1 MTFNSFSFLLL
12 LPVIFSLY
20 YCIPSKYHRQRN
32 LYLLLASYLFYMS
45 WKPLYVFFLLFVTL
59 TTYFFPLLM
68 NGRKDHSR
76 RLVMWSGLIIS
87 ILPLFLFKYHN
98 FVDGNILLLLSKFGI
113 HFCLP
118 GLNWAIPIGISFFT
132 LQAVGYM
139 LDVYWHRIEA
149 ERDFLDYALFVS
161 FFPSI
166 VSGPINKAAV
176 MIPQIKNPR
185 PYFNYEKA
193 VRGLKC
199 LLWGMFLKVV
209 VADRVGLY
217 VWTVD
222 VDFIHFSGSTCL
234 LASVLYTIQI
244 YADFAGYSLMAL
256 GVGKLVG
263 IDVQENFQAQTISD
277 KLEYEFR
284 NMFLVKPLDP
294 IKVKKEFDTP
304 VPTTETPKKD
314 KSGVEAVD
322 FDKVKTE
329 IKEVESDF
337 RTGVVLK
344 VPDDY
349 QIRMNDEKYP
359 EMTIKVG
366 DTIVYKAL
374 AGKNFDLFKDSQLVS
389 PYDVIGI
396 KK

>member
-1 MTFNSFSFLLL
+1 MEDVKIDQT
-12 LPVIFSLY
+12 
-20 YCIPSKYHRQRN
+20 
-32 LYLLLASYLFYMS
+32 
-45 WKPLYVFFLLFVTL
+45 
-59 TTYFFPLLM
+59 
-68 NGRKDHSR
+68 
-76 RLVMWSGLIIS
+76 
-87 ILPLFLFKYHN
+87 
-98 FVDGNILLLLSKFGI
+98 
-113 HFCLP
+113 
-118 GLNWAIPIGISFFT
+118 
-132 LQAVGYM
+132 AV
-139 LDVYWHRIEA
+139 
-149 ERDFLDYALFVS
+149 
-161 FFPSI
+161 
-166 VSGPINKAAV
+166 
-176 MIPQIKNPR
+176 
-185 PYFNYEKA
+185 
-193 VRGLKC
+193 
-199 LLWGMFLKVV
+199 
-209 VADRVGLY
+209 
-217 VWTVD
+217 
-222 VDFIHFSGSTCL
+222 
-234 LASVLYTIQI
+234 
-244 YADFAGYSLMAL
+244 
-256 GVGKLVG
+256 
-263 IDVQENFQAQTISD
+263 AQTISD

-344 VPDDY
+344 VPNDY

-366 DTIVYKAL
+366 DTVVYKAL